1 MRSSPSSKKTSRW
14 SAPSCSLVCQ
24 RLPAPAAAARG
35 GSRSR
40 PGGRRAATRRR
51 APKGV
56 ANAMPSGGA
65 RAARGSRASVG
76 GHTQSAP
83 SAAAPRAS
91 IRLSP
96 VALASFWP
104 VRSGRPLPSP
114 PLPVGKK
121 TREPRRADDGLASRP
136 RPCRRRLAR
145 PPRIRGLSFCAR
157 RGRHGH
163 LERPHSQRHNRFKCR
178 RGHALLLLLG
188 PAPVLERRHVVTG
201 HFTVCGQVKGPGAKS
216 RRGEARRSL
225 LFSEACTTAVQ
236 RARQGAAGKLARS
249 LPGLGKALSCS
260 PSSVAAS
267 GACLP

>member
-1 MRSSPSSKKTSRW
+1 MTCTHARTGTDDYS
-14 SAPSCSLVCQ
+14 SLVCQ

-35 GSRSR
+35 GSR

-83 SAAAPRAS
+83 SAAAHPS
-91 IRLSP
+91 VSHPSLSHLFGP
-96 VALASFWP
+96 
-104 VRSGRPLPSP
+104 SGPAVLSP

-163 LERPHSQRHNRFKCR
+163 LERRHSQRHRLNAAVGMHCSCT
-178 RGHALLLLLG
+178 A
-188 PAPVLERRHVVTG
+188 PARHSQRHRLYT
-201 HFTVCGQVKGPGAKS
+201 
-216 RRGEARRSL
+216 
-225 LFSEACTTAVQ
+225 LF
-236 RARQGAAGKLARS
+236 
-249 LPGLGKALSCS
+249 
-260 PSSVAAS
+260 
-267 GACLP
+267 